1 MGSSPRMRGK
11 QTGVGALDEYLRLIP
26 AHAGKTWGRI
36 GGFFVLTAHPRACGE
51 NFYDI
56 QPGDVLCGS
65 SPRMRGK
72 PHNHLQTALIY
83 GLIPA
88 HAGKTVTMICGSI
101 AIRAHPRACGEN
113 FEWENY
119 WRDQRGS
126 SPRMRGKHQCR

>member
-1 MGSSPRMRGK
+1 MRGK
-11 QTGVGALDEYLRLIP
+11 QTVKVKVGADGGLIP

-88 HAGKTVTMICGSI
+88 HAGKTMAWNVMQLT
-101 AIRAHPRACGEN
+101 A
-113 FEWENY
+113 
-119 WRDQRGS
+119 
-126 SPRMRGKHQCR
+126 